1 MRSPAWTKAG
11 SPDKEDRHSMTET
24 TRSYTT
30 VKIEREGGIGWVIL
44 NRPEKRNA
52 MNPTMHYE
60 MLDVLD
66 DLEFDPEVRVVVI
79 TGAGDS
85 WTAGQ
90 DLKEYFRETENNP
103 RARRLSQRAAQEWRW
118 NRLWTFPKPTI
129 AMVNGYC
136 FGGGFVPLIACDF
149 AIAAE
154 DATFGLSE
162 VNWGTIPAGL
172 VSRVLAEVM
181 NQRQVMLYAMTAR
194 PFDGRTAAQIG
205 LVTWAVP
212 RARLREETVALARE
226 LMTKSA
232 NALAATKQ
240 AYKYCQTMDF
250 QQAASYLNA
259 MGTAASLSDPE
270 KSRERGLSE
279 FLDSKSYRPGF
290 RGVKLDD
297 DGGRPDEAPAA
308 SAPEG

>member
-1 MRSPAWTKAG
+1 
-11 SPDKEDRHSMTET
+11 
-24 TRSYTT
+24 
-30 VKIEREGGIGWVIL
+30 
-44 NRPEKRNA
+44 
-52 MNPTMHYE
+52 MHYE
-60 MLDVLD
+60 MLEVLD

-90 DLKEYFRETENNP
+90 DLREYFRDTENNP
-103 RARRLSQRAAQEWRW
+103 RERRLSQRAALEWRW
-118 NRLWTFPKPTI
+118 TRLWTFPKPTI

-149 AIAAE
+149 AIAADE
-154 DATFGLSE
+154 ATFGLSE

-172 VSRVLAEVM
+172 VSRVLAEVL
-181 NQRQVMLYAMTAR
+181 NQRHVMLYAMTGR
-194 PFDGRTAAQIG
+194 PFDGRTAAEIG

-212 RARLREETVALARE
+212 RARLRDETVALAQE
-226 LMTKSA
+226 LMSKSA

-259 MGTAASLSDPE
+259 IGTAASLSDPE
-270 KSRERGLSE
+270 KSREKGMSE

-290 RGVKLDD
+290 RGVNLADS
-297 DGGRPDEAPAA
+297 APA
-308 SAPEG
+308 SKHEPKR